1 MAQEQG
7 MEKAFKG
14 NEQLK
19 AGMERSAEDRT
30 KTQEAILR
38 ALEKTLERA
47 RTRTPTRERER

>member
-47 RTRTPTRERER
+47 RTRTQTRERER